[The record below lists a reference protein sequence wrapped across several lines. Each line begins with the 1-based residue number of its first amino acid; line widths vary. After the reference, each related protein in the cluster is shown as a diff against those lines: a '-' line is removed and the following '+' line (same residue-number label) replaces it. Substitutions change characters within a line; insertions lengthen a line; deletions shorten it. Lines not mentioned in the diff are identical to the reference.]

1 MTTIDEL
8 NQSKIPVIVFDKKL
22 EQFRDK
28 ILFPEKLE
36 KAKEIL
42 AKVGLPKKKNK
53 TEE

>member
-1 MTTIDEL
+1 MTTIEEL

-28 ILFPEKLE
+28 ILFPEKLD

-42 AKVGLPKKKNK
+42 AKFGLPKTKK
-53 TEE
+53 

>member
-1 MTTIDEL
+1 MTTIEEL

-28 ILFPEKLE
+28 ILFPEKLA

-42 AKVGLPKKKNK
+42 SKVGLPKKQKK
-53 TEE
+53 

>member
-8 NQSKIPVIVFDKKL
+8 NKSKIPVIVFDKRL

-42 AKVGLPKKKNK
+42 AKVGLPKKIK
-53 TEE
+53 